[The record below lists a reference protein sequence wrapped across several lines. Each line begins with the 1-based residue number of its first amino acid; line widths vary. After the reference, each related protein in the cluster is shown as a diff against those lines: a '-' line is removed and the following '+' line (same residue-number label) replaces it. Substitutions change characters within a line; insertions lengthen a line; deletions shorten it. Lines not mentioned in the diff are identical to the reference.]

1 MSIAEA
7 GDKVVI
13 LENNIGTPEGLIG
26 TVVKRLGAVGFTRI
40 EVPHH
45 GAWLYAVTEFQRLNV
60 GDKVRVLENPIG
72 APEGYVFEI
81 TDTGSSLNDSYI
93 GISVEGDHYPM
104 RPEEL
109 EVVA

>member
-60 GDKVRVLENPIG
+60 GDKVKVLENPIG

-81 TDTGSSLNDSYI
+81 TDTRSESFI
-93 GISVEGDHYPM
+93 GITVEGDHFPM

>member
-26 TVVKRLGAVGFTRI
+26 TVVKRLGAVGYTRI
-40 EVPHH
+40 DIPHH
-45 GAWLYAVTEFQRLNV
+45 GAWLYTVTEFQRLGV
-60 GDKVRVLENPIG
+60 GDTVRVLENPIG
-72 APEGYVFEI
+72 APVGEVSEIVSI
-81 TDTGSSLNDSYI
+81 TDSFI
-93 GISVEGDHYPM
+93 GIPIDGEYFPM

-109 EVVA
+109 EVVE

>member
-81 TDTGSSLNDSYI
+81 TDTSSESFI
-93 GISVEGDHYPM
+93 GITVEGDHFPM

-109 EVVA
+109 EVVS